1 MKLSTDT
8 KINKKTAFE
17 IINESLKNNIP
28 LDGYQTE
35 LLLMYFAPALPK
47 KPKTLLQYAAL
58 FAGTKLPK
66 KELNYIHVDEN
77 YIVATDTRAMIKIE
91 NSGSNMESGFLD
103 KKTQNY
109 IEEMSPYKYPDY
121 LRIFPKN
128 SLMYKTFN
136 TTEHTLESLDN
147 DFYYNIDGAMISKI
161 YVDKMLS
168 YDYKFEYCTQG
179 DNMPVSFK
187 SLGGLVHVVIMPIVL

>member
-1 MKLSTDT
+1 MKLSTDQ

-17 IINESLKNNIP
+17 IVNESLKNNIP
-28 LDGYQTE
+28 LDSYQTE

-47 KPKTLLQYAAL
+47 KPKTVLQYAAL

-66 KELNYIHVDEN
+66 KELNYIHVDEKF
-77 YIVATDTRAMIKIE
+77 IVATDTRAMIKIE
-91 NSGSNMESGFLD
+91 NTNNIDFGYLD

-109 IEEMSPYKYPDY
+109 IEEMAPYKYPDY
-121 LRIFPKN
+121 LRIFPRDN
-128 SLMYKTFN
+128 LMYKVFN
-136 TTEHTLESLDN
+136 TSEHTLESLDN
-147 DFYYNIDGAMISKI
+147 EFYYNIDGAIISKI
-161 YVDKMLS
+161 YIDKMLS